1 MRARDKRGI
10 VEKLKVDK
18 RTWRLGEQET
28 KRVAKKLKNPLNKK
42 TAQQDQ
48 LSGF

>member
-1 MRARDKRGI
+1 MGQREWYTRGI

-18 RTWRLGEQET
+18 RTWRLGERGT

-42 TAQQDQ
+42 P
-48 LSGF
+48 LKVIN